1 MAIKLVCTIPFH
13 GYAKGQEVT
22 DLHLAA
28 ELLDARDAHFVK
40 VEAPDEPAPDEPA
53 PAPKPRD
60 AAE

>member
-13 GYAKGQEVT
+13 GYSAGQEVT
-22 DLHLAA
+22 DPHLVA

-40 VEAPDEPAPDEPA
+40 VEAPDEPAPA
-53 PAPKPRD
+53 PAQVHQAHD